1 MTFSKILF
9 PNLFFFKEDNLKDNI
24 YENEKNYVYIV
35 WLLKGKINDS
45 PLKKKT
51 KYYYTCISMF

>member
-9 PNLFFFKEDNLKDNI
+9 PNLFFKEDNLKDNI

-35 WLLKGKINDS
+35 WLFKRKNQ
-45 PLKKKT
+45 
-51 KYYYTCISMF
+51 